1 MPICKIKDKL
11 ILFIHVPR
19 TGGTTIEHYLGE
31 VGTVFFRSTAD
42 TSLMRVTAQH
52 LHRSDLNAIFP
63 PHTFDYAFMFV
74 RNPFD
79 RLRSVYSY
87 QKSTRPMERIIP
99 FAPWL
104 RLALMRR
111 KWKPYYRDNH
121 LRPQVEFEAFNAE
134 VFRLEDGLGQAF
146 DRLQELFGVHQPPV
160 IDVLNSRSE
169 PLPELT
175 ASDMR
180 LIRDVY
186 REDFERYGYD
196 PSGTTLPGQPSDI
209 AVRPP
214 VITSGNR

>member
-19 TGGTTIEHYLGE
+19 TGGSTVEHYLGE
-31 VGTVFFRSTAD
+31 VGTVFFKSTAD
-42 TSLMRVTAQH
+42 TSLMRVTVQH
-52 LHRSDLNAIFP
+52 LHRNDLNAIFP

-79 RLRSVYSY
+79 RLRSVYTY
-87 QKSTRPMERIIP
+87 QKSARPMERIIP

-134 VFRLEDGLGQAF
+134 VFRLEDGISQAF
-146 DRLQELFGVHQPPV
+146 GRLNELFGIGKPPV

-180 LIRDVY
+180 LIRNVY

-196 PSGTTLPGQPSDI
+196 ASGTALPGQSSDV
-209 AVRPP
+209 AAQPT
-214 VITSGNR
+214 VITSGNQ